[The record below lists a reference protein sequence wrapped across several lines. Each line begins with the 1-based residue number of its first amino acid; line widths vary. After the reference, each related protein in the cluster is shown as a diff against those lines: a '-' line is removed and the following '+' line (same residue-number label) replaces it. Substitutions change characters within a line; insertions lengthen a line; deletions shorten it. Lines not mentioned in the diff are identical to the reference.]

1 MLKDRVFSLKDF
13 YFNLPDE
20 LVAQY
25 PIKNKAQSRLFVL
38 NRIENEYQHRIFHE
52 IVNYLYEGDVLVV
65 NDAKV
70 IPARIFFN
78 RKTGALIE
86 IVLTQRLLKNRW
98 LVISNRTKKLKKDE
112 TLKSTIDPSI
122 EIFILG
128 RIDDYLLIESNK
140 EFSEKSANVKV

>member
-52 IVNYLYEGDVLVV
+52 IVNFLLSFV
-65 NDAKV
+65 
-70 IPARIFFN
+70 
-78 RKTGALIE
+78 E
-86 IVLTQRLLKNRW
+86 IGFV
-98 LVISNRTKKLKKDE
+98 
-112 TLKSTIDPSI
+112 
-122 EIFILG
+122 
-128 RIDDYLLIESNK
+128 
-140 EFSEKSANVKV
+140 